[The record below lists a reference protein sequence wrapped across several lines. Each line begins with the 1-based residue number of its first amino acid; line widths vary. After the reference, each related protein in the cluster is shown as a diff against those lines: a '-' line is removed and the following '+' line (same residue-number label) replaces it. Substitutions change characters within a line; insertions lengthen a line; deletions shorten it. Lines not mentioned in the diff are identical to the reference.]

1 MRKVRVIKGNLLWVS
16 AGTGGGLRNT
26 FPLTFEEF
34 YNYRKLDKSDVF
46 REYLMFGGLP
56 FI

>member
-1 MRKVRVIKGNLLWVS
+1 MGICWNRGV
-16 AGTGGGLRNT
+16 LRNT